1 MDAETGA
8 LASTAA
14 TTVVALLATDAW
26 AQVKKELG
34 DLWRRFRPSH
44 AEVVEAD
51 IAQAHEEAVAGDEA
65 VARTLVIEWESRLRR
80 LLATDQ
86 AVAGELARVIGALA
100 SHLPGD
106 ENVTVT
112 QRGSA
117 SGHGTVIQV
126 GRDARFGGSC

>member
-1 MDAETGA
+1 MDSETGA

-14 TTVVALLATDAW
+14 TAVVALLATDAW
-26 AQVKKELG
+26 ALVKKELG

-51 IAQAHEEAVAGDEA
+51 LVQAREETLAGDEA
-65 VARTLVIEWESRLRR
+65 VARALIIEWESRLRR

-86 AVAGELARVIGALA
+86 AVAGELARVIGVLA
-100 SHLPGD
+100 GLVPGC